1 LQETLSTVI
10 FLRFIFLPFD
20 FELSQD
26 SRVEWQLLGEM
37 SLNDPFGTNLIE
49 FENNNNYKLTDFCY
63 NGSRGCSQILE
74 RMLNFF
80 GYFHIVK
87 LGLIFKI
94 MDDCPFAYITN
105 FSSEGGV
112 GRKTL
117 GKERFSNPF
126 SILSLKKISSVSDAP
141 WNVEFIDKILTFQQL
156 FCII

>member
-105 FSSEGGV
+105 FCGG
-112 GRKTL
+112 GG
-117 GKERFSNPF
+117 GKKNSG
-126 SILSLKKISSVSDAP
+126 
-141 WNVEFIDKILTFQQL
+141 
-156 FCII
+156 